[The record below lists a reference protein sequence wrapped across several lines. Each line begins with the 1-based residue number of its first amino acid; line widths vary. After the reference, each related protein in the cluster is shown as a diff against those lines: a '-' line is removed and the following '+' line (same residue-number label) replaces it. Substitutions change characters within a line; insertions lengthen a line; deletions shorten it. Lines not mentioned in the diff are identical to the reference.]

1 MRPYILAE
9 TNLKSVRENPAQLVI
24 LPWGATEP
32 HNLHLPYG
40 TDSLTVTRIGELLCQ
55 NAWEQGARAYLLPT
69 VPFGVNTNTLA
80 FPLVINM
87 NPSTQLAVLRDIVAS
102 LKAAGVR
109 KLLLINGHGGNDF
122 NPHQRELFDSGV
134 FIATCNWWQV
144 CEDAAR
150 KTFSEIGDHADE
162 METSVGLHLFANFV
176 APLDQ
181 ADDGRTRVTRFKAF
195 NEGWVKITR
204 PWDKLTTNTGVGN
217 PHKGT
222 ADKGRRYIEAVLER
236 LTPFVVE
243 FAKTETDP
251 MFPYIA

>member
-1 MRPYILAE
+1 MRPYVLAE
-9 TNLKSVRENPAQLVI
+9 TNLKSVRENPAQLAI

-40 TDSLTVTRIGELLCQ
+40 TDSLIVTRVAELLCQ
-55 NAWEQGARAYLLPT
+55 NAWEQGARVYLLPT

-87 NPSTQLAVLRDIVAS
+87 NPSTQLAVLKDIVNS
-102 LKAAGVR
+102 LKAAGIR
-109 KLLLINGHGGNDF
+109 KLLLLNGHGGNDF

-144 CEDAAR
+144 CTDIAH
-150 KTFSEIGDHADE
+150 KILSEVGDHADE
-162 METSVGLHLFANFV
+162 LETSVGLHLFANFV

-181 ADDGRTRVTRFKAF
+181 ADDGRVRTARFAAM

-204 PWDKLTTNTGVGN
+204 PWEKLTTNTGVGN
-217 PHKGT
+217 PRKAT
-222 ADKGRRYIEAVLER
+222 AEKGRRCVEAVLER

-243 FAKTETDP
+243 FAKAEIDP
-251 MFPYIA
+251 MFPYVG